1 MRGRFRTS
9 LDSKYLENIDFEL
22 DNLFSTFVTG
32 FRGRVKFLAFVA
44 DLERELEAFVSA
56 EHVAELGR
64 GDGLAVDD
72 EGREAAIR
80 VDGDGAGDG
89 VVFFDDWPEWG
100 FGDVADG
107 EGALDSLDEFSE
119 EGEGIGV
126 GVVDDLEGIAFVA
139 FEGID
144 GDFVAE
150 VAEEE
155 VEGVGGAGEVF
166 DGEGVEIDV
175 LEFGA
180 GEGFVAA
187 AGAEVAVVEGDAVVG
202 WGGFSAVGALAL
214 AGHGRV
220 ILFFSEV
227 GRGAP

>member
-1 MRGRFRTS
+1 MHS
-9 LDSKYLENIDFEL
+9 NCLEDSDIEL
-22 DNLFSTFVTG
+22 DNLFSTFVNA
-32 FRGRVKFLAFVA
+32 FWRSVKFLAFVP
-44 DLERELEAFVSA
+44 DLELEPEAFVGA
-56 EHVAELGR
+56 EHVAELVPA
-64 GDGLAVDD
+64 DALAVDD
-72 EGREAAIR
+72 ERGEEEVR
-80 VDGDGAGDG
+80 VAGDGAGDG
-89 VVFFDDWPEWG
+89 VVFFDDGPEWG
-100 FGDVADG
+100 FDDVADG
-107 EGALDSLDEFSE
+107 EGALDALDEFAE

-155 VEGVGGAGEVF
+155 VEGVGRAVEVF

-187 AGAEVAVVEGDAVVG
+187 AGAEVAVVENALGAVA
-202 WGGFSAVGALAL
+202 F
-214 AGHGRV
+214 AGHGLDQRAV
-220 ILFFSEV
+220 VLGLARLE
-227 GRGAP
+227 GAGLR

>member
-1 MRGRFRTS
+1 MG
-9 LDSKYLENIDFEL
+9 YG
-22 DNLFSTFVTG
+22 LFSSLVFA
-32 FRGRVKFLAFVA
+32 FLRRVKFFAFVA
-44 DLERELEAFVSA
+44 DLELELETFVGA
-56 EHVAELGR
+56 EHIAELVPA
-64 GDGLAVDD
+64 DPLAVDD
-72 EGREAAIR
+72 ERGEEAVR
-80 VDGDGAGDG
+80 VACDGGSDG

-100 FGDVADG
+100 FDDVADG
-107 EGALDSLDEFSE
+107 EGALDALDEFAE

-126 GVVDDLEGIAFVA
+126 GVVDDLEGIAFVE

-150 VAEEE
+150 MAEEE
-155 VEGVGGAGEVF
+155 VEDVGGAVEVF

-187 AGAEVAVVEGDAVVG
+187 TGAEVAVVEGDAVVG
-202 WGGFSAVGALAL
+202 WGGFGAVGAFAL

-220 ILFFSEV
+220 VLFFQKLGGVRRELV
-227 GRGAP
+227 LADILDEI